1 MAKQLWSKMQ
11 EVLLPG
17 KVHRAARDK
26 APPKVIRGSFQ
37 TKVDFKNRVCSK
49 CGDDSFLSGVLV
61 FERSY
66 VTGVLCRK
74 CLNRLG
80 RLL

>member
-1 MAKQLWSKMQ
+1 MAKELWSKMK

-26 APPKVIRGSFQ
+26 APPRVIPGSFQ
-37 TKVDFKNRVCSK
+37 TKVDFKNRV
-49 CGDDSFLSGVLV
+49 

-66 VTGVLCRK
+66 ATGVLCRK